1 MLILPI
7 NILGDLCSLRHCIIL
22 SLHRFT
28 MLNYHTP
35 RLHAFTLS
43 RRVPSLYMHVYVP
56 FPRLCSCMNKL
67 LTIQK
72 GLAMHHCI
80 IYSCIVPLM
89 QWHDSPGRYTDG
101 NVHPARRLKAGMP
114 VRVNGLTDRS
124 KGECTEAISR
134 QPGNRIERSIKQL
147 FPG

>member
-1 MLILPI
+1 MLIP
-7 NILGDLCSLRHCIIL
+7 SMHQCIIP
-22 SLHRFT
+22 SL
-28 MLNYHTP
+28 YHTIIAP
-35 RLHAFTLS
+35 LYHTKLLHAAPSHLPLS

-67 LTIQK
+67 LTTQK

-89 QWHDSPGRYTDG
+89 QWRDSPGRYTDG

-124 KGECTEAISR
+124 KGECAEAISR